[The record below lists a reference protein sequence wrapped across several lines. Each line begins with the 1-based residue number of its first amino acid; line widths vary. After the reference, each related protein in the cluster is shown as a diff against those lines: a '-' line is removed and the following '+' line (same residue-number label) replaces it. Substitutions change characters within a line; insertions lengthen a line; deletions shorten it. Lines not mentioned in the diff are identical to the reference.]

1 MMYGNYDYGYHMG
14 GLGIFGGVLEFVF
27 WILVVVLIIKLIR
40 HALGHG
46 KHGRFGGCG
55 MCMHGMHDG
64 MHPGTYR
71 ALGILKERYAK
82 GEIEK
87 EEFEQKKKDL
97 EL

>member
-1 MMYGNYDYGYHMG
+1 MMYGDYGYGYHMG
-14 GLGIFGGVLEFVF
+14 GLGLFGGVLEFIF
-27 WILVVVLIIKLIR
+27 WVLIIALIIR
-40 HALGHG
+40 LVMFALGRG
-46 KHGRFGGCG
+46 KHHRYFGG

-97 EL
+97 ES